1 MWPNMKHLW
10 QIFVLWVFWVL
21 LLWLMAP
28 CLDPRPESAPQEK
41 LMVLVPLHCN
51 CPWLKLRTS
60 GCPSEMLNSSLRH
73 HRVGEGNEFAACYG
87 KTVEY
92 LTGATESLTPVLW
105 WLGMNSASGLG
116 QMWEKLSKVIPRPSV
131 SHFHLYCG
139 TCALVGY
146 PTTLRASG
154 LSHNVN
160 QCTAAF
166 RMSQGHA
173 QGFET
178 AGNQTTRRFV
188 YPWNASIRGSWRQL
202 VLLLKL
208 SGLAWTSDAPSE
220 EVMVWEP
227 RRSWCGGQGRYNQG
241 NWLADQ
247 GQYALLGLMALFCAL
262 HTRDQWFE
270 NNMHSFKEEQKV
282 ILKLQ
287 WAPKLLMKLETT
299 ISRAPGLYLLPDSF
313 LYSDEVQPPLCENME
328 VKRLVVCT
336 NAGRPNPG
344 QQAKE
349 ELFQLI
355 PRPQQNSKTCPRQ
368 SCTEQMNQAPFLGS
382 GNTGNKQSLR
392 AHKGPENARLSGL
405 YQPLAKQMRKRVLV
419 TNFTVLKYIHK
430 T

>member
-1 MWPNMKHLW
+1 MKHLR

-41 LMVLVPLHCN
+41 LMALVPLHCN

-73 HRVGEGNEFAACYG
+73 HRVGEGNGFAACYG

-116 QMWEKLSKVIPRPSV
+116 QMWEKLFKVIPRPSV

-202 VLLLKL
+202 VLLLLKL

-220 EVMVWEP
+220 EVMILE
-227 RRSWCGGQGRYNQG
+227 GGP
-241 NWLADQ
+241 
-247 GQYALLGLMALFCAL
+247 
-262 HTRDQWFE
+262 
-270 NNMHSFKEEQKV
+270 V
-282 ILKLQ
+282 
-287 WAPKLLMKLETT
+287 P
-299 ISRAPGLYLLPDSF
+299 
-313 LYSDEVQPPLCENME
+313 
-328 VKRLVVCT
+328 
-336 NAGRPNPG
+336 
-344 QQAKE
+344 
-349 ELFQLI
+349 
-355 PRPQQNSKTCPRQ
+355 
-368 SCTEQMNQAPFLGS
+368 
-382 GNTGNKQSLR
+382 
-392 AHKGPENARLSGL
+392 
-405 YQPLAKQMRKRVLV
+405 
-419 TNFTVLKYIHK
+419 
-430 T
+430 

>member
-1 MWPNMKHLW
+1 MKHWW

-73 HRVGEGNEFAACYG
+73 HRVGEGNGFAACYG

-227 RRSWCGGQGRYNQG
+227 RRSWCGGQGRFWKVVLFPSG
-241 NWLADQ
+241 MEGSKDQ
-247 GQYALLGLMALFCAL
+247 YEEEQLVVLSLLGSGVTLCVQSVSSL
-262 HTRDQWFE
+262 E
-270 NNMHSFKEEQKV
+270 
-282 ILKLQ
+282 
-287 WAPKLLMKLETT
+287 KLLMKLETT

-313 LYSDEVQPPLCENME
+313 LYSDEVQPPL
-328 VKRLVVCT
+328 CT

-368 SCTEQMNQAPFLGS
+368 SCTEQ
-382 GNTGNKQSLR
+382 
-392 AHKGPENARLSGL
+392 
-405 YQPLAKQMRKRVLV
+405 VLV

>member
-1 MWPNMKHLW
+1 MWPNVKHLW

-51 CPWLKLRTS
+51 RPWLKLRTS

-73 HRVGEGNEFAACYG
+73 HRVGEGNGFAACYG

-116 QMWEKLSKVIPRPSV
+116 QMWEKLFKVIPRPSV

-166 RMSQGHA
+166 RMSQGRA

-178 AGNQTTRRFV
+178 AGNQTTGRFV
-188 YPWNASIRGSWRQL
+188 YSWNTSIWGSWRQL
-202 VLLLKL
+202 VLLLLKL

-220 EVMVWEP
+220 EVPYLVW
-227 RRSWCGGQGRYNQG
+227 GQ
-241 NWLADQ
+241 
-247 GQYALLGLMALFCAL
+247 
-262 HTRDQWFE
+262 T
-270 NNMHSFKEEQKV
+270 S
-282 ILKLQ
+282 
-287 WAPKLLMKLETT
+287 
-299 ISRAPGLYLLPDSF
+299 S
-313 LYSDEVQPPLCENME
+313 
-328 VKRLVVCT
+328 
-336 NAGRPNPG
+336 
-344 QQAKE
+344 
-349 ELFQLI
+349 
-355 PRPQQNSKTCPRQ
+355 
-368 SCTEQMNQAPFLGS
+368 
-382 GNTGNKQSLR
+382 
-392 AHKGPENARLSGL
+392 
-405 YQPLAKQMRKRVLV
+405 
-419 TNFTVLKYIHK
+419 
-430 T
+430 